1 MSTRLSLWC
10 ERLIEAGWLV
20 TLLLVPLFF
29 QSTTERVFEPDKMLL
44 VRSIAL
50 LMAVAWAVRTL
61 DRWLGTPRGKAEA
74 ATAAARPAGGSMWT
88 TAGGLIWPVVLLVGA
103 TLMATAGSIA
113 PRMSWLGSYQRGQGF
128 YSLLAFVII
137 FGSLLVGLRR
147 RDQVERLVTVL
158 MVGSIPA
165 ALFAVMQW
173 LGIQPGVW
181 RSLYGGRVFGT
192 LGNPIF
198 LGGYLLMLIP
208 LTLARLATRGP
219 RLERG
224 LYLVVLLLQ
233 GGALVLTLSRGPW
246 LGLAAGLVFL
256 ALAWSAVNRRRGP
269 ALGIVGL
276 VVALVIIVGVLNLPP
291 VRDSLATAPSAIRRL
306 SQLADVGAGSTG
318 AVRLTLWD
326 AAARLMAVE
335 PLRLPMGYGPETGLI
350 TLTANASSILRYQE
364 RPDVSPDRSHNEN
377 FDRLIETGLLGL
389 IGYLWLVAAG
399 VYLILRQLGLA
410 GGRGQLAVYSS
421 LMVAGTLAGG
431 GLPLV
436 FGWPALVGLGLTIG
450 LLAGVWAYL
459 FMEALATTRLS
470 GVDPDSV
477 WLLLA
482 LLGALIGHFVEIS
495 FGPANPVNRLL
506 FWAFLGVVGAL
517 AGIRARSRGASTA
530 SDGDLA
536 PETNSHPRQPSASGR
551 AVPVTGPGR
560 SLSRPTPRSAV
571 AAPVAVAERAS
582 SAQRVPSRR
591 VTVEAPPASL
601 ATSPWAYGTL
611 GGLLLAT
618 LVYSFVT
625 LDDFSVSANGF
636 AIVWF
641 LALTVILSAA
651 LLWLETRHEAAQ
663 VDSPPPAPAPL
674 VGLILGGVVL
684 MLLLRGVVLLSGG
697 DALSMLW
704 LYALI
709 VVLGLGG
716 VATWLPRAQTPQKPI
731 SSVGLALYLPLTLA
745 VLGVIIVLN
754 FVPITADMYLRAADG
769 YSEAGDPQTAL
780 NLTTRAFQTQLDEP
794 VYAQKLA
801 EMLIGLAQAAPS
813 PDQRDTGFE
822 QAVLASERAASLAP
836 VDANYRYNVGNA
848 YLVWAQATQD
858 QTLRSQRLARAAQSF
873 QQATQINPNMSDA
886 YMGWG
891 LASLLSNQSAEAT
904 QTLLLKALELDP
916 RNGSAYFYLGR
927 LYQTQN
933 QTDAAEQAYLNG
945 LRLSPNSPQAVTAY
959 SALGDIYQKANR
971 VNDAIQMTLK
981 AIELTPNNWINHLN
995 LALLYQRAGR
1005 GEDALNEAQL
1015 AYNLA
1020 PNDARQRVV
1029 DVIGQ
1034 LRQGGR

>member
-10 ERLIEAGWLV
+10 ERLVEAGWLV

-44 VRSIAL
+44 VRSIAV
-50 LMAVAWAVRTL
+50 LMLVAWAVRAL
-61 DRWLGTPRGKAEA
+61 DRRLSASGGKTVGAAAPTARGW
-74 ATAAARPAGGSMWT
+74 TAAA
-88 TAGGLIWPVVLLVGA
+88 GLLWPLGLLVAA

-128 YSLLAFVII
+128 YSLLAFVTI
-137 FGSLLVGLRR
+137 FVSLLVGLRR

-173 LGIQPGVW
+173 LGVQPGVW

-198 LGGYLLMLIP
+198 LGGYLLMLLP
-208 LTLARLATRGP
+208 LTLARLATRGQGL
-219 RLERG
+219 RRA
-224 LYLVVLLLQ
+224 LYLVVALLQ
-233 GGALVLTLSRGPW
+233 GAALVLTLSRGPW
-246 LGLAAGLVFL
+246 LGLAVGLVFL
-256 ALAWSAVNRRRGP
+256 ALAWAAVTRRRSL
-269 ALGIVGL
+269 ALGIVG
-276 VVALVIIVGVLNLPP
+276 VVAVLAVVVGVLNLPP
-291 VRDSLATAPSAIRRL
+291 VRDSLTNAPSAIRRV

-326 AAARLMAVE
+326 AAARVMSIE

-377 FDRLIETGLLGL
+377 FDRLIETGVLGL

-399 VYLILRQLGLA
+399 VYLALRQLGLA
-410 GGRGQLAVYSS
+410 GERAQLTVYAS
-421 LMVAGTLAGG
+421 LVGLGTLAGA
-431 GLPLV
+431 GLPLA
-436 FGWPALVGLGLTIG
+436 FGLPGLVGLGLTIG

-459 FMEALATTRLS
+459 FMEALGGRRRVAVER
-470 GVDPDSV
+470 DRA
-477 WLLLA
+477 WLLVA
-482 LLGALIGHFVEIS
+482 LLGALVGHFVEIS

-506 FWAFLGVVGAL
+506 FWAFLGVVGAM
-517 AGIRARSRGASTA
+517 AGMKAWDQAAPAPLG
-530 SDGDLA
+530 GGVA
-536 PETNSHPRQPSASGR
+536 PEPNGHGSPPAPAHAVSGGLPTAGPSR
-551 AVPVTGPGR
+551 TAVRTA
-560 SLSRPTPRSAV
+560 T
-571 AAPVAVAERAS
+571 APVAVAERA
-582 SAQRVPSRR
+582 APTQRVPSRR
-591 VTVEAPPASL
+591 VGVEATPQPFL
-601 ATSPWAYGTL
+601 ATPAWAYGGL

-641 LALTVILSAA
+641 LGLSLALGAA
-651 LLWLETRHEAAQ
+651 LLWTEARDEAALA
-663 VDSPPPAPAPL
+663 DRPAPSPVPL
-674 VGLILGGVVL
+674 LGGMLGGVAL
-684 MLLLRGVVLLSGG
+684 MLVLRGVVLLSGG

-704 LYALI
+704 LYAL
-709 VVLGLGG
+709 VLVGGLAL
-716 VATWLPRAQTPQKPI
+716 VATWLPAPQTAQKTVSNTGLVVYPLLTL
-731 SSVGLALYLPLTLA
+731 GALAL
-745 VLGVIIVLN
+745 IVALN
-754 FVPITADMYLRAADG
+754 FIPITADMYLRGAEAYRD
-769 YSEAGDPQTAL
+769 AGDPQTSL
-780 NLTTRAFQTQLDEP
+780 NLMLRAFQTQLDEP

-801 EMLIGLAQAAPS
+801 EMLINLAQVAPNQE
-813 PDQRDTGFE
+813 QRDTGFE
-822 QAVLASERAASLAP
+822 QAVLASERAAALVP

-848 YLVWAQATQD
+848 YLVWAQATTD
-858 QTLRSQRLARAAQSF
+858 QTQRTARLARAAQAF
-873 QQATQINPNMSDA
+873 QQATQVNPNLSDA

-891 LASLLSNQSAEAT
+891 LASLVSNQSAEAT
-904 QTLLLKALELDP
+904 QSLLLKALELDP
-916 RNGSAYFYLGR
+916 RNGQAYFYLGR

-933 QTDAAEQAYLNG
+933 QTDAAERAYLSG
-945 LRLSPNSPQAVTAY
+945 LQLSPQSPQAVTAY

-971 VNDAIQMTLK
+971 VDDAIRMTLK

-1020 PNDARQRVV
+1020 PADARQRVV

>member
-44 VRSIAL
+44 IRSIAL
-50 LMAVAWAVRTL
+50 LMAVAWVIRAL
-61 DRWLGTPRGKAEA
+61 DRWLGAPRGKADG
-74 ATAAARPAGGSMWT
+74 ATMAARPAGSSVWT
-88 TAGGLIWPVVLLVGA
+88 TAGGLIWPVVLLIGA

-128 YSLLAFVII
+128 YSWLAFVVI

-173 LGIQPGVW
+173 LGVQPGVW

-208 LTLARLATRGP
+208 LTLARLTTRSQN
-219 RLERG
+219 LERG
-224 LYLVVLLLQ
+224 LYLVVLVLQ

-246 LGLAAGLVFL
+246 LGLAGGLVFL
-256 ALAWSAVNRRRGP
+256 ALAWAAVNRRRGL
-269 ALGIVGL
+269 ALGIVGI
-276 VVALVIIVGVLNLPP
+276 VVALVVVVGGLNLPP

-326 AAARLMAVE
+326 AAARVMSVE

-350 TLTANASSILRYQE
+350 TLTANASSILRYQD

-389 IGYLWLVAAG
+389 IAYLWLVAAG

-410 GGRGQLAVYSS
+410 GERAQLGVYAG
-421 LMVAGTLAGG
+421 LVGMGTLAGA

-436 FGWPALVGLGLTIG
+436 FGLPALVGLGLTIG
-450 LLAGVWAYL
+450 LLAGLWAYL
-459 FMEALATTRLS
+459 LMEALATSRI
-470 GVDPDSV
+470 GAVDRDRS
-477 WLLLA
+477 WLLMA
-482 LLGALIGHFVEIS
+482 LLGALIGHFVEVS

-506 FWAFLGVVGAL
+506 FWAFLGVVGAM
-517 AGIRARSRGASTA
+517 AGLRTRSLGAA
-530 SDGDLA
+530 ALEGDMA
-536 PETNSHPRQPSASGR
+536 HEPNGHPRQPSGAGR
-551 AVPVTGPGR
+551 AVPVSGPGR
-560 SLSRPTPRSAV
+560 SPSRATARTAS
-571 AAPVAVAERAS
+571 AAPAAVAERAPTT
-582 SAQRVPSRR
+582 QRVPGRR
-591 VTVEAPPASL
+591 VSVEAAPALL
-601 ATSPWAYGTL
+601 ATSPWAYGAL

-641 LALTVILSAA
+641 LALTVTLSAV
-651 LLWLETRHEAAQ
+651 LLWLEARHEAAPA
-663 VDSPPPAPAPL
+663 DAPSPSLAPVGGL
-674 VGLILGGVVL
+674 VFGGLIL
-684 MLLLRGVVLLSGG
+684 MLLLGGVVLLSGG

-704 LYALI
+704 LFAL
-709 VVLGLGG
+709 VVVGGLG
-716 VATWLPRAQTPQKPI
+716 ALAAWLPHAQTPQKPI
-731 SSVGLALYLPLTLA
+731 SSVGLVLYLPLTLA
-745 VLGVIIVLN
+745 ALGVIIVLN
-754 FVPITADMYLRAADG
+754 FVPITADMYLRAAEG

-813 PDQRDTGFE
+813 QEQRDTGFE
-822 QAVLASERAASLAP
+822 QAVLASERAASLVP

-848 YLVWAQATQD
+848 YLVWAQTTQD
-858 QTLRSQRLARAAQSF
+858 QTLRSQRLAHAAQGF

-891 LASLLSNQSAEAT
+891 VASLLSNQSADAT

-916 RNGSAYFYLGR
+916 RNGVVYFYLGR

-933 QTDAAEQAYLNG
+933 QADAAEQAYLNG
-945 LRLSPNSPQAVTAY
+945 LRLSPTSPQAVTAY

-981 AIELTPNNWINHLN
+981 AIELTPDNWINHLN

-1020 PNDARQRVV
+1020 PSDARQRVV
-1029 DVIGQ
+1029 DIIGQ